1 MSSGRLRG
9 MEIDEVADAL
19 YVLPPEAFT
28 VARGTA
34 ASLDPS
40 RKKAIT
46 ALRRPTVAAWIVNT
60 LVRKDPLALE
70 ELLAL
75 GPALA
80 DAQSRGDGSE
90 VRALSQQRRALLPEV
105 ASRAVELTGR
115 AVSDAV
121 LLEVE
126 STLDA
131 GLVDPA
137 SADAVRSGR
146 LVRALSFAGFGGVD
160 LAGATAV
167 PVSPTTGRATKG
179 KPNGKASADNATVA
193 KAGAGKATGK
203 ATGADDTPATAG
215 PSAAD
220 RKALAELERLEADAL
235 DAAGRLDDAVRALD
249 TARETADRATA
260 DLTVADEEVARA
272 EEALAQARQRRTS
285 VQDHEREA
293 TSARTAA
300 ERAVSRAQARAE
312 KARLALDAR
321 RRG

>member
-80 DAQSRGDGSE
+80 EAQSSGDGAE

-105 ASRAVELTGR
+105 ASRAVELAGR

-167 PVSPTTGRATKG
+167 PVSPTTGRATAD
-179 KPNGKASADNATVA
+179 KATGDDNAT
-193 KAGAGKATGK
+193 ATK
-203 ATGADDTPATAG
+203 G
-215 PSAAD
+215 PSAAE
-220 RKALAELERLEADAL
+220 RKARAGLELLEADAL
-235 DAAGRLDDAVRALD
+235 DAAGRLDDAVRAFD
-249 TARETADRATA
+249 TARETADRAAA
-260 DLTVADEEVARA
+260 DLTVADAAVARA
-272 EEALAQARQRRTS
+272 EEALAQARQRRTA
-285 VQDHEREA
+285 VQDREREA